1 MSFYY
6 IVINLNKKFNY
17 ILCILLFSLLPMNN
31 TLLAE
36 GEYLQNFRLK
46 TVSQDNTQIIVNKFT
61 SLQKQCDRLKNN
73 SYKLDCLSYIFWKMS
88 KEIPRNSGYE
98 DARLAFVYGASKFKE
113 LAKKNANF
121 ALKPLSVPNFSRKL
135 NGITDDKINKKIVQE
150 EIDNIFVE
158 IDTMLLR
165 SLDGSG
171 SRKLA
176 FQQIA
181 SIVASSKVLIRS
193 E

>member
-1 MSFYY
+1 MKSLY
-6 IVINLNKKFNY
+6 KKFNY
-17 ILCILLFSLLPMNN
+17 IFSILLFSLLPIDGMA
-31 TLLAE
+31 LAE
-36 GEYLQNFRLK
+36 GEYQQTFQLNPVK
-46 TVSQDNTQIIVNKFT
+46 SISPYNTKIIVDKFET
-61 SLQKQCDRLKNN
+61 LKKQCELIENS

-88 KEIPRNSGYE
+88 KEIPQDSAYE
-98 DARLAFVYGASKFKE
+98 DARIAFVYGASKFKD
-113 LAKKNANF
+113 LAKKNVNF
-121 ALKPLSVPNFSRKL
+121 ALEPLSVTNFSRQL
-135 NGITDDKINKKIVQE
+135 NGSTNDKIKDKTVQE

-165 SLDGSG
+165 SLDGSD

>member
-1 MSFYY
+1 
-6 IVINLNKKFNY
+6 
-17 ILCILLFSLLPMNN
+17 MNN

-98 DARLAFVYGASKFKE
+98 DARLAFVYGASKFKD

-135 NGITDDKINKKIVQE
+135 NGITDDKINEKTVQE